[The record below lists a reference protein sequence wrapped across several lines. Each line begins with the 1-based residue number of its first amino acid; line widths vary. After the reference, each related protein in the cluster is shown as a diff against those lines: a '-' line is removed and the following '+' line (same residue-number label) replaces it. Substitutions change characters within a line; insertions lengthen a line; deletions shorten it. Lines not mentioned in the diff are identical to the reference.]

1 MAKTKASNIF
11 AYGIMFLLF
20 TSLVV
25 FVVVD
30 PLGIIRQEE
39 GTGLEKYP
47 AKIMVYAE
55 DMLTGQKISSASIKI
70 YTYEFGDYVL
80 QEIITTG
87 ADGSGTSIKE
97 YEPGTVLY
105 IQGTASGY
113 YTTALK
119 SFTVRGA
126 PAERATVYLGSVKML
141 AISSSVSL
149 TGQADTTA
157 LSDDGTVSTSDD
169 AVTVSLII
177 SGLTPNKGYGAPEDY
192 PNVDNGKWYKG
203 GIILVVKINSSIAK
217 PAVGS
222 YNDYKTGI
230 DNYMYFIFYLPNVV
244 DDFDDPNDG
253 ILSVQFTLEFSA
265 TGSIKIEFAIYDALL
280 TDAIN
285 ALSFGTADADLTN
298 ITMTYS

>member
-1 MAKTKASNIF
+1 MAKTKASIIF

-20 TSLVV
+20 TSFVV
-25 FVVVD
+25 FIVVD
-30 PLGIIRQEE
+30 PLGVIRQENE
-39 GTGLEKYP
+39 TGLEKYP

-55 DMLTGQKISSASIKI
+55 DMLTGQKIASANIKV
-70 YTYEFGDYVL
+70 YTYEFGEYVL

-87 ADGSGTSIKE
+87 SDGSGTSIKE

-105 IQGTASGY
+105 LQGTKSGY

-169 AVTVSLII
+169 AVTISLII
-177 SGLTPNKGYGAPEDY
+177 SGLDTDKGYGAPED
-192 PNVDNGKWYKG
+192 
-203 GIILVVKINSSIAK
+203 
-217 PAVGS
+217 
-222 YNDYKTGI
+222 
-230 DNYMYFIFYLPNVV
+230 
-244 DDFDDPNDG
+244 
-253 ILSVQFTLEFSA
+253 
-265 TGSIKIEFAIYDALL
+265 
-280 TDAIN
+280 
-285 ALSFGTADADLTN
+285 
-298 ITMTYS
+298 

>member
-20 TSLVV
+20 TSFVV
-25 FVVVD
+25 FIVVD
-30 PLGIIRQEE
+30 PLGVIRQENE
-39 GTGLEKYP
+39 TGLEKYP

-55 DMLTGQKISSASIKI
+55 DMLTGQKIASANIKV
-70 YTYEFGDYVL
+70 YTYEFGEYVL

-87 ADGSGTSIKE
+87 SDGSGTSIKE

-105 IQGTASGY
+105 LQGTKSGY

-169 AVTVSLII
+169 AVTISLII
-177 SGLTPNKGYGAPEDY
+177 SGLDTDKGYGAPEDY

-203 GIILVVKINSSIAK
+203 GIILVVKINSSDAK
-217 PAVGS
+217 PAVDS
-222 YNDYKTGI
+222 YDEYKTGI
-230 DNYMYFIFYLPNVV
+230 DGYMYFIFYLPNVV
-244 DDFDDPNDG
+244 NDYDDPNDG
-253 ILSVQFTLEFSA
+253 ILSVQFALEFTTKS
-265 TGSIKIEFAIYDALL
+265 SIRIDFAIYDALL
-280 TDAIN
+280 VNAIN
-285 ALSFGTADADLTN
+285 SLSFGTADADLTN
-298 ITMTYS
+298 VTVTYS